1 MYLTPCVMKSSVAVL
16 LSSTD
21 VHPMPLRKAAHSQ
34 IIRPT
39 VKILPVVPI
48 DDRNFLPFL
57 FKIQF
62 SVIMWP
68 CIKYG
73 SITCPFIY
81 LP

>member
-1 MYLTPCVMKSSVAVL
+1 MAVL
-16 LSSTD
+16 LSTTD
-21 VHPMPLRKAAHSQ
+21 VHPMPLRKAAPSQ
-34 IIRPT
+34 VIRST
-39 VKILPVVPI
+39 IKILPVVPT
-48 DDRNFLPFL
+48 DYRNLLPFL

-73 SITCPFIY
+73 SIICPFIY